1 MGDDAEARLL
11 AVFRAL
17 AAPDRHALQVYAEFL
32 AVRSREVTAAA
43 DPVADAGAVSQLPEA
58 RPDGESVVMAIKRLT
73 RTYPML
79 DRRKLM
85 GPTSLLM
92 SQHALQGRPATEVI
106 DELEVV
112 FERHY
117 LEVVKRENQ

>member
-1 MGDDAEARLL
+1 MSRDDEARLL

-17 AAPDRHALQVYAEFL
+17 DARDRHALQTYAEFL
-32 AVRSREVTAAA
+32 ALRSDAGSVAAERINEAVAAA
-43 DPVADAGAVSQLPEA
+43 PQPEA
-58 RPDGESVVMAIKRLT
+58 RPDAESVVMAIKRLT
-73 RTYPML
+73 RTYPMI

-92 SQHALQGRPATEVI
+92 SQHALQGRDATEVI
-106 DELEVV
+106 EELELV

-117 LEVVKRENQ
+117 REITGRET

>member
-1 MGDDAEARLL
+1 MSDEDEARLL

-17 AAPDRHALQVYAEFL
+17 DARDRHALQAYAEFL
-32 AVRSREVTAAA
+32 VLRGNAGSVAAERIDDAAA
-43 DPVADAGAVSQLPEA
+43 ASPLPEA

-92 SQHALQGRPATEVI
+92 SQHALQGRAATEVI
-106 DELEVV
+106 EELEVV

-117 LEVVKRENQ
+117 HEAAKRET

>member
-1 MGDDAEARLL
+1 MADQGEQQLLAAFRLL
-11 AVFRAL
+11 AGEDRQAL
-17 AAPDRHALQVYAEFL
+17 IAFAEFL
-32 AVRSREVTAAA
+32 TARSSGVDASGPIAALQPEPRPA
-43 DPVADAGAVSQLPEA
+43 D
-58 RPDGESVVMAIKRLT
+58 ESVVMAIKRLT

-85 GPTSLLM
+85 GPTSLLV
-92 SQHALQGRPATEVI
+92 SQHALQGRAAVQII

-117 LEVVKRENQ
+117 RETAKSRNVK

>member
-1 MGDDAEARLL
+1 MSNDDEARLL

-17 AAPDRHALQVYAEFL
+17 DARDRHALQAYAEFL
-32 AVRSREVTAAA
+32 ALRG
-43 DPVADAGAVSQLPEA
+43 DAGSVAAERSDGAGATAPQPEA
-58 RPDGESVVMAIKRLT
+58 RPEGESVVMAIKRLT

-92 SQHALQGRPATEVI
+92 SQHALQGRAATEVI

-117 LEVVKRENQ
+117 LEISKRET

>member
-17 AAPDRHALQVYAEFL
+17 AAPDRHALQAYAEFL
-32 AVRSREVTAAA
+32 AVRGVAVTAEA
-43 DPVADAGAVSQLPEA
+43 DSVADAGAVSLQPES
-58 RPDGESVVMAIKRLT
+58 RPEGESVVMAIKRLT

-92 SQHALQGRPATEVI
+92 SQHALQGRAATAVI
-106 DELEVV
+106 DELELV

-117 LEVVKRENQ
+117 LEIIKRET

>member
-1 MGDDAEARLL
+1 MDDAENELL
-11 AVFRAL
+11 AAFRRLAGQDRQAL
-17 AAPDRHALQVYAEFL
+17 LAFAEFL
-32 AVRSREVTAAA
+32 AERRSATTPGEA
-43 DPVADAGAVSQLPEA
+43 VAVPQPEP
-58 RPDGESVVMAIKRLT
+58 RPAGESVVMAIKRLT

-92 SQHALQGRPATEVI
+92 SQHALQGRAGAEVI

-117 LEVVKRENQ
+117 AETVRSAR